1 MADRRS
7 QNRKDI
13 VGYADKL
20 SVLPGET
27 LDLKVSAYG
36 PEAYD
41 LSWHRIEGAQW
52 TDTGSVPVLRDMPCQ
67 PSGPRTSRRHAVPI
81 GSYMKAPLPLSL
93 RRVSCFSVGVLVRPA
108 GPPKPMRTLVC
119 LATGNGLDTLRIGL
133 DDTNRVAVAVGQEMI
148 GTAIGSGLAHD
159 RWTAI
164 VLEVDAGA
172 GSLEVTLQEIGMP
185 TPTVARLVLHA
196 ALPRQPFRHVYLA
209 ASLSEDGIPVECF
222 SGRLE
227 TPVIASCHGTQLAA
241 ALIAGP
247 QSVRRLGTA
256 RLAHWD
262 FAEAFGSTRVV
273 DRGPSRCDGTLVNGP
288 DRAVTGAFWDG
299 SVFSPQADSGQYGAV
314 HFHDD
319 DLEDCGW
326 PTDAVLTVPDAWPSG
341 LYAAR
346 LKTGGGEDLIPF
358 VVRAAPARR
367 KRVAVLLPTY
377 TYLSYANA
385 KSAMRGPDFGIK
397 AYPDE
402 VFLAEHPEF
411 GKSQYDRHA
420 DGSPV
425 MVSSRLRPILT
436 MRFGVRPWGLPVDAW
451 LLSWLAHQ
459 GIDHDLLTDEDLHRD
474 GSDAIDGYEVVLT
487 GNHPEYYSL
496 EMLDALQAFVE
507 RQGRLMY
514 LGGNG
519 FYWRISV
526 ADSGTRI
533 EVRRAE
539 DGTRAWI
546 AEPGEAHHAMD
557 GLYGGLWRRLGRAP
571 NRLVGVGFAAQG
583 FDRSGH
589 YRIADNAR
597 DGIAGFALEGIE
609 GDTFGDFGWLGD
621 GAAGQEIDR
630 ADPRLGTGG
639 DAVVIASSEGHPPSM
654 LRTVEELLST
664 PMPFEDAKAR
674 SDIVLRAVEGGGAV
688 FSVGSMAWIGAL
700 AENGYDNPVARMTGN
715 VLHRFLDPRPIDG
728 RS

>member
-7 QNRKDI
+7 ENRKDI
-13 VGYADKL
+13 VGYTGKL

-36 PEAYD
+36 PETYE
-41 LSWHRIEGAQW
+41 LSWHRIEGAHW
-52 TDTGSVPVLRDMPCQ
+52 TDVGSVPVLRDMACQ
-67 PSGPRTSRRHAVPI
+67 PSGPRTIRRHAVPI
-81 GSYMKAPLPLSL
+81 GSYMTAPLPLCL
-93 RRVSCFSVGVLVRPA
+93 RHVPSFSVGVLVKPT
-108 GPPKPMRTLVC
+108 GPPKPVRTLVC
-119 LATGNGLDTLRIGL
+119 LAPGDGSSRLRIVL
-133 DDTNRVAVAVGQEMI
+133 DDANRIAVALGQEILGSEI
-148 GTAIGSGLAHD
+148 GPGLAAD
-159 RWTAI
+159 RWTA
-164 VLEVDAGA
+164 VVVEVDRGA
-172 GSLEVTLQEIGMP
+172 GRMAVALQEMGMP
-185 TPTVARLVLHA
+185 SPAVIGLVLDTA
-196 ALPRQPFRHVYLA
+196 WPKQPFRDFYLA
-209 ASLSEDGIPVECF
+209 ASVSDDGMPAECF
-222 SGRLE
+222 NGRLE
-227 TPVIASCHGTQLAA
+227 TPVIATCNGMELAA

-262 FAEAFGSTRVV
+262 FAEAIGSTRVV
-273 DRGPSRCDGTLVNGP
+273 DRGPSRCDGRLVNGP

-299 SVFSPQADSGQYGAV
+299 SVFSPQADPDQYGAV

-319 DLEDCGW
+319 DLEDCRW
-326 PTDAVLTVPDAWPSG
+326 PTNAVLTVPNAWPSG

-346 LKTGGGEDLIPF
+346 LKTGGGEDLVPF
-358 VVRAAPARR
+358 VVRAAPAQR
-367 KRVAVLLPTY
+367 KRVAMLLPTC

-385 KSAMRGPDFGIK
+385 KSAMRGPDFGI
-397 AYPDE
+397 ADYPDE
-402 VFLAEHPEF
+402 GFLAEHPEF

-451 LLSWLAHQ
+451 LLSWLAHE
-459 GIDHDLLTDEDLHRD
+459 GVDYDLLTDEDLHRE
-474 GSDAIDGYEVVLT
+474 GLDAIDGYDVVLT
-487 GNHPEYYSL
+487 GNHPEYHSR

-507 RQGRLMY
+507 RRGRLMY

-526 ADSGTRI
+526 AGSGARI

-557 GLYGGLWRRLGRAP
+557 GAYGGLWRRLGRPP

-583 FDRSGH
+583 FDRSGS
-589 YRIADNAR
+589 YRVVEGAR
-597 DGIAGFALEGIE
+597 DGIAGFALAGIE
-609 GDTFGDFGWLGD
+609 RDTFGAFGWLGD

-630 ADPRLGTGG
+630 ADPRLGTGR
-639 DAVVIASSEGHPPSM
+639 DSVVIASSEGHPPSM

-664 PMPFEDAKAR
+664 PMPLKDAKAR

-700 AENGYDNPVARMTGN
+700 AESGYDNAIARMTGN
-715 VLHRFLDPRPIDG
+715 VLRRFLDPRSIDR